1 MLTTCLRRLCRSAL
15 GLGIKGNDLDP
26 SALRYHRIVIMT
38 DADVDGAHIRIL
50 LLTFLF
56 RYQRALIE
64 QGFVYIA
71 CPPLYKVSQGSKNEK
86 YAFSQEELE
95 TVMASFTGKGNL
107 SIQRFKGLGEMMPEQ
122 LWQTTMNPA
131 TRLLKRVTIE
141 DAVEA
146 DQMCML
152 LMGDAVGPRKD
163 FIYSHAEQLQLDELD
178 F

>member
-1 MLTTCLRRLCRSAL
+1 
-15 GLGIKGNDLDP
+15 
-26 SALRYHRIVIMT
+26 MT

-64 QGFVYIA
+64 QGYVYIA
-71 CPPLYKVSQGSKNEK
+71 CPPLYKVSQGAKNEK
-86 YAFSQEELE
+86 YAYTQEELD
-95 TVMASFTGKGNL
+95 TVVASFTGKGNINL
-107 SIQRFKGLGEMMPEQ
+107 QRFKGLGEMMPTQ
-122 LWQTTMNPA
+122 LWETTMNPE
-131 TRLLKRVTIE
+131 TRILKQVTID

-152 LMGDAVGPRKD
+152 LMGDDVGPRKD
-163 FIYSHAEQLQLDELD
+163 FIYSQAENLKLDELD